1 MAGGKDE
8 SVSQPLW
15 SPKNEL
21 LFISDRTGWWNIY
34 REVNGKVTLSPA
46 AAAAS
51 ASAVTAAAAAVPVV
65 SVVAASAVATAA
77 AAAAAEAITVS
88 ALH

>member
-15 SPKNEL
+15 TPKNEL

-34 REVNGKVTLSPA
+34 REVNGKVIYLMLLLLLLLLKHPGTHYVSKLCS
-46 AAAAS
+46 AAS
-51 ASAVTAAAAAVPVV
+51 FTLNGIVLGQPSK
-65 SVVAASAVATAA
+65 
-77 AAAAAEAITVS
+77 
-88 ALH
+88 